1 MTFPVTSDPLERLP
15 RADRRRWRRLD
26 RHAQQVLEAQQLAL
40 IRRLAH
46 AGAEVQSV
54 GPVEG
59 PQFPICA
66 VEFTVGGRRLTARMP
81 KTARVALHA
90 ALALGPVQLASAGR
104 YGPYWTLTFAGRG
117 APLVVLVAQ
126 LSVSGPAGGAGHVA
140 DQPVEV
146 LVG

>member
-1 MTFPVTSDPLERLP
+1 MSFPITSDPLEQLS

-26 RHAQQVLEAQQLAL
+26 RHARQVLEAQQLAL
-40 IRRLAH
+40 IRGLALSG
-46 AGAEVQSV
+46 AGVESV

-66 VEFTVGGRRLTARMP
+66 VEFTIGGRRLTGRMP
-81 KTARVALHA
+81 KTARVALQA
-90 ALALGPVQLASAGR
+90 ALAFGPVQLASAGR

-126 LSVSGPAGGAGHVA
+126 LSVSGPAGGAGHA
-140 DQPVEV
+140 TDRPVEE

>member
-1 MTFPVTSDPLERLP
+1 MTFPLISDPFEPLS

-26 RHAQQVLEAQQLAL
+26 RHAQQVLEAQRLAL
-40 IRRLAH
+40 IRQLALS
-46 AGAEVQSV
+46 GAEVESI

-66 VEFTVGGRRLTARMP
+66 VEFTVGGRRLTGRMP
-81 KTARVALHA
+81 KTARVALNA
-90 ALALGPVQLASAGR
+90 ALAFGPVQLASAGR
-104 YGPYWTLTFAGRG
+104 YGPYWTLTFAGPG

-126 LSVSGPAGGAGHVA
+126 LSVSGPAGGAGHTA
-140 DQPVEV
+140 DRPVEE